1 MSYSK
6 NVKYNNS
13 DLVDIKKETK
23 KLVLKKEDIP
33 LIVETLGNWNECIL
47 NWTRPEPRIEKLEL
61 GDFTISYDEFKI
73 AFDHGVL
80 TNQHYL
86 RLKREY
92 LREDIV
98 EEYDD
103 EYDDEYEYEEEYRRE
118 EENIIKKD
126 PVENIIEKDPTENV
140 VEKGPLEIMESRLD
154 LLLPSMSKDGVF
166 NMMIYE
172 FAKHQQL
179 SDKVEFHYV
188 TPRKDTKIRNECI
201 ESCREKIEL
210 IKSES
215 FNDGKIHFITVDIS
229 NNDIQAGHVTPIIV
243 SNGNIFEFD
252 SIGYGLYFRKNEYSI
267 ESVQQTDETSCRTI
281 LIDEFDDF
289 MKILENFLSKNSND
303 SISEELNNY
312 LKQFFSENK
321 KEYFLNSD
329 EPESL
334 ELVEGLEKEQKKMNS
349 LLEAGFNREQAIE
362 LFVKSRRLV
371 LLPFIVLKHS
381 QSLSSLTKILGFL
394 QKIKSVMENHP
405 EDIDLEKYSHL
416 IVMTDKLKNHIE
428 RYTIQKKAFDKK
440 TKKLNDITINCFDI
454 KTRLKQVKA
463 LSIMCKNGLI
473 KKLEDIEEYRHNGN
487 DNEVDNTKANV
498 AIVKREWIDFSNQ
511 ADKNLKLLET
521 ELDRNNTNLYDL
533 ENLFYNFETFINI
546 EKLEEKSKRKL
557 FNIIAENGN
566 DDTIDII
573 MDKYKFNQSNLIEL
587 ISLAAE
593 KENYELMD
601 DLVKRGGETTIYD
614 LACLAAE
621 NKNAKLIVALIKKEI
636 INENQFIQVENNS
649 IFEKENDNDLY
660 KILINR
666 KYEEGNTLLHIA
678 IMNKDKEL
686 INKLFDKKI
695 NTDIKNDINQTPL
708 DIAKSINDS
717 EILSLVEERIE
728 KLKFE
733 KIFENNGNLLSDLKN
748 LEETTEVH
756 K

>member
-23 KLVLKKEDIP
+23 KLVLKKEDVP

-73 AFDHGVL
+73 AFDYGVL

-86 RLKREY
+86 RLKKEY

-103 EYDDEYEYEEEYRRE
+103 EYEYEEKYRRE

-126 PVENIIEKDPTENV
+126 SVENIIEKDTVENV
-140 VEKGPLEIMESRLD
+140 IKKDQLEIMESRLD
-154 LLLPSMSKDGVF
+154 LLLPSISKDGVF
-166 NMMIYE
+166 NMMICE
-172 FAKHQQL
+172 FAKHQKL
-179 SDKVEFHYV
+179 SNEVEFHYI
-188 TPRKDTKIRNECI
+188 TPRRDTNILNECK

-289 MKILENFLSKNSND
+289 MKVLENFLSKNSNN

-405 EDIDLEKYSHL
+405 EDIDLVKYSHL

-440 TKKLNDITINCFDI
+440 TEKLKDITINCFDI

-573 MDKYKFNQSNLIEL
+573 MDKYIFNQPNLIEL
-587 ISLAAE
+587 ISLAVE
-593 KENYELMD
+593 KENYELMN
-601 DLVKRGGETTIYD
+601 DLIKRGNETIIYD
-614 LACLAAE
+614 LACSAVE
-621 NKNAKLIVALIKKEI
+621 NKNTELIITLIKKEI

-717 EILSLVEERIE
+717 EILFLVEERIE

-733 KIFENNGNLLSDLKN
+733 KIFENNRNLLSDLKN